1 MHAWLQTLS
10 VVISGLIEYVS
21 LPTILL
27 LLFLLQALRLSSRA
41 RRDRTIGEI
50 VNLMSV
56 DAERLKDVMSY
67 FHSIWSAPLQIVLAI
82 IFLWFTMGPSI
93 FVGVM
98 VLLILIPLN
107 TGLAALKRRYQVIS
121 AWFPVRICVFTCMYK
136 ICMCG
141 THILASELELN
152 TACHSLW

>member
-1 MHAWLQTLS
+1 M
-10 VVISGLIEYVS
+10 ISGLIEYVS

-121 AWFPVRICVFTCMYK
+121 A
-136 ICMCG
+136 
-141 THILASELELN
+141 
-152 TACHSLW
+152 